1 MQSMGFYL
9 VVGSFS
15 MVLPFEPQI
24 TNAGSVTKRKS
35 LRSGPDNWE
44 KITQLLRDAEL
55 DGVILK
61 LTGDDFNLIHSD
73 RYRIVATELIS
84 ALGNVPHLVIVHEQV
99 YFDNAPLASDTT
111 VEEIEDDD
119 EIPDWGEYYQMW
131 PEFPPISPDTRA
143 AVRKE
148 FEDAGA
154 TLTSYRTNREAAALA
169 AAFIEDTRNHL
180 LFRIYV
186 PSGRL
191 YEDELAR
198 LLTLFDEWL
207 SSVKGRTVRQGG
219 YRTRRGRVFEF
230 FGEPGMT
237 RAAFDSE
244 LREFTSFMD
253 AVGERPEDAQSMLEA
268 IGLDPERATLVAD
281 RYRKEARRVQLDV
294 RQDRE
299 RRMLAIHHQLEAD
312 LTDEASDASP
322 TEIKALVQKL
332 VPMSPFELVDAG
344 RESLAGGGVVIHQ
357 QIVGQQQ
364 IITRVE
370 GVVAQNVYGGVQTGT
385 NAEHLIKL
393 VRELGGESNDV
404 LETAAQEIDDPDS
417 PLPAKVRAGQRLKEF
432 LKRNAGRVEDASFKV
447 LWAWIES
454 QIGIGGT

>member
-1 MQSMGFYL
+1 
-9 VVGSFS
+9 
-15 MVLPFEPQI
+15 
-24 TNAGSVTKRKS
+24 
-35 LRSGPDNWE
+35 
-44 KITQLLRDAEL
+44 
-55 DGVILK
+55 
-61 LTGDDFNLIHSD
+61 
-73 RYRIVATELIS
+73 
-84 ALGNVPHLVIVHEQV
+84 
-99 YFDNAPLASDTT
+99 
-111 VEEIEDDD
+111 
-119 EIPDWGEYYQMW
+119 
-131 PEFPPISPDTRA
+131 
-143 AVRKE
+143 
-148 FEDAGA
+148 
-154 TLTSYRTNREAAALA
+154 
-169 AAFIEDTRNHL
+169 
-180 LFRIYV
+180 
-186 PSGRL
+186 
-191 YEDELAR
+191 
-198 LLTLFDEWL
+198 
-207 SSVKGRTVRQGG
+207 
-219 YRTRRGRVFEF
+219 
-230 FGEPGMT
+230 MT